1 MTEKKGSY
9 ITRRFHDPLD
19 DILDRPIAFN
29 PAFKKLTGS
38 TVAALMLS
46 QGWYW
51 SKRTSDEDGWFYKT
65 GAEWEEETGLTRS
78 EQETARKILRNT
90 GVWGEDL
97 RGVPATMYYRINR
110 QEIYSK
116 LGIQFAGIPQ
126 TGLLESDNPDS
137 GNPANIKRNTEIT
150 AETTQ
155 SGADAPN
162 EKVWKIGDEEL
173 PVDWQVGLG
182 TEITTL
188 SEEELFKKQAR
199 DAANLIEQGCAGGGE
214 LAYAFMVTRGIILSP
229 DKAKGQRK
237 AAREMM
243 SAKPNRVHPEHVIEA
258 TKYLMGLKG
267 KDGKPWT
274 VVDLFSIL
282 KNAIDI
288 ANQPPPTQTPQRTI
302 HRATPTEGIDFNE
315 AKRRGLIPG

>member
-9 ITRRFHDPLD
+9 IARRFHDPLD
-19 DILDRPIAFN
+19 DVLDRPIAFN
-29 PAFKKLTGS
+29 PAFKKITGS
-38 TVAALMLS
+38 TVAAMMLS

-51 SKRTSDEDGWFYKT
+51 SKRTDDEDGWFYKT

-90 GVWGEDL
+90 GVWEEDL

-116 LGIQFAGIPQ
+116 LGIQFAGFPQ
-126 TGLLESDNPDS
+126 TGLPESDIPDS
-137 GNPANIKRNTEIT
+137 GIPANIKRNTGSTAEIT
-150 AETTQ
+150 Q
-155 SGADAPN
+155 YGADTPN

-199 DAANLIEQGCAGGGE
+199 DAANLIEQGCVGGGE
-214 LAYAFMVTRGIILSP
+214 LAYAFMVTRGLIFIPS
-229 DKAKGQRK
+229 KAKGQRK
-237 AAREMM
+237 AAREMLE
-243 SAKPNRVHPEHVIEA
+243 AKVKAIHVVEA
-258 TKYLMGLKG
+258 TRKLMQATDRRGDPL
-267 KDGKPWT
+267 T
-274 VVDLFSIL
+274 VVDLFSVCDT
-282 KNAIDI
+282 AIAI
-288 ANQPPPTQTPQRTI
+288 ANQPPPTPTPQRVV
-302 HRATPTEGIDFNE
+302 HRATQDDGINMAE